1 MPWTKVGDSAA
12 TYPRLMQTAG
22 LAGAD
27 ERTVNEVAGWL
38 WRCAFQSAAHMTDY
52 VIDLGT
58 AYMLGGS
65 RTEELIRLCTRTG
78 LLKERNVNGMRH
90 FELVAD
96 PEFIN
101 IRLKQEVEW
110 ERQQNRDT
118 KNHELRVPILLRDGD
133 QCRYCGKVVAWRGRT
148 TNRSGSLDHRAPG
161 AAGTVETMVVACVGC
176 NSARGRVG
184 ADEWEKSH
192 PLLPPPRTPLYGT
205 VTAKYL
211 AEHGHFVEANLAP
224 QGRVSDDFPANST
237 PPEEHHPT
245 AEEPRHDAE
254 NGAPGNSAGNLTTDP
269 GKSRDLRS
277 GREGTE
283 SGGGGE
289 GMDGSGRDPQPT
301 QTQQSRRPR
310 RRGSRGGA
318 KRRKQSGVNQ

>member
-22 LAGAD
+22 LTGAD

-78 LLKERNVNGMRH
+78 LLKERTVNGMRH

-184 ADEWEKSH
+184 ADEWDKSH
-192 PLLPPPRTPLYGT
+192 PLLPDPKTPLYGAT
-205 VTAKYL
+205 TAKYL
-211 AEHGHFVEANLAP
+211 AEHGHFVEANLVP
-224 QGRVSDDFPANST
+224 HGGVSDDSRAHSGTPAAAT
-237 PPEEHHPT
+237 PEPEQ
-245 AEEPRHDAE
+245 RRDDAE
-254 NGAPGNSAGNLTTDP
+254 KRAPGNSAGNSSAKS
-269 GKSRDLRS
+269 GKSQDPRS

-283 SGGGGE
+283 SGGAGE
-289 GMDGSGRDPQPT
+289 GPAGTGRDPHSSQV
-301 QTQQSRRPR
+301 QTSRRPR

-318 KRRKQSGVNQ
+318 KRRKQDGGTK

>member
-1 MPWTKVGDSAA
+1 MPWTKVGDAAA

-27 ERTVNEVAGWL
+27 ERTINEVAGWL

-52 VIDLGT
+52 VIDVGT

-65 RTEELIRLCTRTG
+65 RTEELIRLCVKTG
-78 LLKERNVNGMRH
+78 LLRERTVGGLRH
-90 FELVAD
+90 FELIAD
-96 PEFIN
+96 PDFIN

-133 QCRYCGKVVAWRGRT
+133 QCRYCAKVVAWRGRT
-148 TNRSGSLDHRAPG
+148 TARSGSLDHRVPG

-184 ADEWEKSH
+184 AGEWEKDH
-192 PLLPPPRTPLYGT
+192 PLLPAPRTPLYGG

-211 AEHGHFVEANLAP
+211 AEHGHFVTANLTP
-224 QGRVSDDFPANST
+224 QERVSDEFAVDSAPHEEERSVAAEPRNDAEMSRSENST
-237 PPEEHHPT
+237 EKSNGI
-245 AEEPRHDAE
+245 PRK
-254 NGAPGNSAGNLTTDP
+254 SADP
-269 GKSRDLRS
+269 WS

-283 SGGGGE
+283 SGGAGE
-289 GMDGSGRDPQPT
+289 GPVGSGRDASHPSGQE
-301 QTQQSRRPR
+301 SRRPR
-310 RRGSRGGA
+310 RRRGSRGRGGS
-318 KRRKQSGVNQ
+318 RRISGE